1 MKIGMNSLAN
11 LAQIRKDVKR
21 KRVSS
26 YDKTGAN
33 MDNVL
38 LDPNESYQI
47 CDIKGAG
54 IIKHIWMTIASAD
67 PNYLR
72 KLVLR
77 MWWDSENEPSV
88 EVPIGDFFGVG
99 HGKTVNFWSLPFS
112 NGPEDGKGFN
122 CFFPMPY
129 GSRAK
134 IEVESQSDL
143 TTVIY
148 FYIDYE
154 EYSSISSDLGR
165 FHV

>member
-26 YDKTGAN
+26 YDKTGSN

-38 LDPNESYQI
+38 LNPNESYQI
-47 CDIKGAG
+47 CDIAGAG

-77 MWWDSENEPSV
+77 MWWDNEEHPSV

-112 NGPEDGKGFN
+112 NVFQ
-122 CFFPMPY
+122 C
-129 GSRAK
+129 
-134 IEVESQSDL
+134 L
-143 TTVIY
+143 LL
-148 FYIDYE
+148 
-154 EYSSISSDLGR
+154 LGLR
-165 FHV
+165 